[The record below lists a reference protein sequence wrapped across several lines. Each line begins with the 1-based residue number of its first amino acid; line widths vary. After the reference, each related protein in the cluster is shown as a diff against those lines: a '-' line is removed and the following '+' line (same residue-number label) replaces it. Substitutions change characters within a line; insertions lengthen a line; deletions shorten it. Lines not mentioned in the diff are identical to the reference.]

1 MLWKGFFENPETAGF
16 RSLRTD
22 TPGLMQQADLVE
34 MNGAMVKGNRWAM
47 IKDERSAWSF
57 WSKRIRINKLM
68 KPSRNTSY
76 ERWMSRYSFSKVKWK
91 NFDSTLRDENFSISS
106 CKVRTSSSLV
116 HVQSWHQGSIGIKR
130 WEFHGGVMFATR
142 ENPWKKKTQ
151 EQLPGGPRP
160 IPGVPEQWLPPVMKE
175 VQMSSWESLYWLVH
189 KVRAIIKYHNFWWK
203 LRDCKSIVCCCRWL
217 HMRRSCLVF
226 RRPLYHLEVWKYSKL
241 ACWAKHSNFVVLS
254 LIDHRILQDK
264 SRKYEYYVC
273 VCFAQCLF
281 GGETRHLFF
290 CLESSRSLW
299 SARCWSVADFTHP
312 ASEKWNVAGSWR
324 LVARVA
330 TYSHAV
336 STNDFFIDNNRQI
349 WESYVC
355 NSCYSYNQTAIWPGL
370 TTSKWEFLAARA
382 FQPILNISIT
392 HVTVTHFWPEPASC
406 FLARDAS
413 MASYMMLYLAQDPH
427 FRGFICLLPNLPL

>member
-1 MLWKGFFENPETAGF
+1 MFLDDF
-16 RSLRTD
+16 RPWRC
-22 TPGLMQQADLVE
+22 QNV
-34 MNGAMVKGNRWAM
+34 V
-47 IKDERSAWSF
+47 
-57 WSKRIRINKLM
+57 
-68 KPSRNTSY
+68 NTSVF
-76 ERWMSRYSFSKVKWK
+76 SFTSTNIAQNTVFLDVFDLKYLTRNNNNNNNKK
-91 NFDSTLRDENFSISS
+91 NIWHLW
-106 CKVRTSSSLV
+106 SLV
-116 HVQSWHQGSIGIKR
+116 R
-130 WEFHGGVMFATR
+130 ADPAAERR
-142 ENPWKKKTQ
+142 E
-151 EQLPGGPRP
+151 
-160 IPGVPEQWLPPVMKE
+160 
-175 VQMSSWESLYWLVH
+175 
-189 KVRAIIKYHNFWWK
+189 
-203 LRDCKSIVCCCRWL
+203 
-217 HMRRSCLVF
+217 
-226 RRPLYHLEVWKYSKL
+226 
-241 ACWAKHSNFVVLS
+241 
-254 LIDHRILQDK
+254 
-264 SRKYEYYVC
+264 YEYYVC

-330 TYSHAV
+330 TFSDAV
-336 STNDFFIDNNRQI
+336 STNEFFIDNNRQI

-413 MASYMMLYLAQDPH
+413 MASYMMVYLAQDPH

>member
-1 MLWKGFFENPETAGF
+1 MEVSCLPPE
-16 RSLRTD
+16 
-22 TPGLMQQADLVE
+22 
-34 MNGAMVKGNRWAM
+34 KNR
-47 IKDERSAWSF
+47 
-57 WSKRIRINKLM
+57 
-68 KPSRNTSY
+68 
-76 ERWMSRYSFSKVKWK
+76 
-91 NFDSTLRDENFSISS
+91 
-106 CKVRTSSSLV
+106 
-116 HVQSWHQGSIGIKR
+116 
-130 WEFHGGVMFATR
+130 
-142 ENPWKKKTQ
+142 WKKKTQ

-189 KVRAIIKYHNFWWK
+189 KVRAIIEYHNFWWK

-254 LIDHRILQDK
+254 LIDHRISQDK

-330 TYSHAV
+330 TYSDAV